1 MVNRPRAV
9 ADRPRVGILALQG
22 AVREHARVLSRLG
35 AEPVPIKDSERLATV
50 DGLIIPGGESTT
62 IGKLMAATGLLGAVS
77 AAVRGGLP
85 VFGTCAGLILMAERG
100 GKSDEYRL
108 GLLDISIKRNA
119 YGRQFDSFETG
130 LRADLNGEVALDG
143 VFIRAP
149 LIEAVGPGVKVLA
162 QVSGAPVLVEEG
174 PFLGSSFH
182 PELAGEDAVHR
193 YFLTKLTGEGRIVEG
208 EEAV

>member
-1 MVNRPRAV
+1 MR
-9 ADRPRVGILALQG
+9 I
-22 AVREHARVLSRLG
+22 LSRLD
-35 AEPVPIKDSERLATV
+35 AEPVLIKDSERLASV

-62 IGKLMAATGLLGAVS
+62 IGKLMAATGLSDAVRD
-77 AAVRGGLP
+77 AARGGLP
-85 VFGTCAGLILMAERG
+85 VFGTCAGLILMAKPG

-119 YGRQFDSFETG
+119 YGRQVDSFETG
-130 LRADLNGEVALDG
+130 LKADLDGEVALDG

-149 LIEAVGPGVKVLA
+149 LVEAVGPGVKVLA
-162 QVSGAPVLVEEG
+162 KMSGAPVLVEEG

-182 PELAGEDAVHR
+182 PELAGEEVVHR
-193 YFLTKLTGEGRIVEG
+193 YFLTKVVSEGRVAAG

>member
-9 ADRPRVGILALQG
+9 ADRLRVGILALQG
-22 AVREHARVLSRLG
+22 AVREHARVLAGLG
-35 AEPVPIKDSERLATV
+35 AEPIAVKDPERLATV

-62 IGKLMAATGLLGAVS
+62 IGKLMVATGLLD
-77 AAVRGGLP
+77 AVRAGARGGMP
-85 VFGTCAGLILMAERG
+85 VFGTCAGLILMAKRG

-119 YGRQFDSFETG
+119 YGRQVDSFETG
-130 LRADLNGEVALDG
+130 LKADLDGEVALDG

-149 LIEAVGPGVKVLA
+149 FIEAIGPGVKVLA
-162 QVSGAPVLVEEG
+162 KVSGAPVLVEEG

-182 PELAGEDAVHR
+182 PELAGEEAVHR
-193 YFLTKLTGEGRIVEG
+193 YFLTKVAGKSRTAAG